1 MTLRQ
6 TLRSLRHRPGFSALV
21 ILALGLGIG
30 ASTAIFTVVNAVLL
44 KPLPYRDPSRLAL
57 VWSKWSNF
65 DKTWVSFAEYL
76 DYQRQTQLFQDVAL
90 WNDNGEVTLT
100 GPEGHAESVTSAQAT
115 ANLLDVLGM
124 PPRAGQMFT
133 AAEDIPNGPA
143 VVMVGYDLWQKRWS
157 GDPALV
163 GKTIQ
168 VDGQPYRVS
177 GILPRDFRL
186 PLEFQSRSSVQLIGP
201 MQIDRSAPSR
211 GGHCCYAIGRLQPGA
226 TPALVTAEIRTL
238 TAQWV
243 QQGLYPVDMHFQPFS
258 ISLNDE
264 VTGAVRPALMLLTAA
279 VVLLLV
285 LTCANVANL
294 MLTRAADRGREM
306 AVRAALGAGLRDM
319 LRLALGESLVLGF
332 AGGAVGLGLAW
343 ASVRLLASR
352 APTTVP
358 RVAEL
363 GIDLKVGAFAFLLA
377 AGTGILFALVPFARV
392 RRLDLAD
399 SLRAGRGQSAGIDR
413 RRARTALVVCETAFA
428 VLLLIGAGLTIRTF
442 INLLRINPGFDARHV
457 LTMQVSLPAAKYGT
471 VESAN
476 TFFHTLGDE
485 VRKLPGVQAAGF
497 SRLLPLATE
506 MGDAGLVIQ
515 TKPLPP
521 NEPRRQADWQAVS
534 PGYFEAMKIPLVSG
548 RYFDAHDD
556 YQGEQVIILNREL
569 VKEYFPGEDPL
580 GQMIRIGRQDA
591 PFRRVV
597 GVVGDVHHNG
607 LLGNLKRGFYVPQD
621 QWANSYGP
629 PTSPVPRRSAYLVVR
644 SSGAPEDLT
653 GRVVGLI
660 RGLDA
665 DLPATDIRLLS
676 DVLATATQEQR
687 FTMGLMAVFALLA
700 LTLAA
705 VGIYGVIS
713 YSVSQRTREIG
724 IRLALGSDVRG
735 VRDLVLRQGMRP
747 AYLGVLL
754 GLGGAVVLTR
764 FLQAILYQVAPL
776 DWVTFLFVP
785 FVLLAVAAVAV
796 LIPAVRASR
805 VAPVE
810 ALRME

>member
-1 MTLRQ
+1 MTLRH
-6 TLRSLRHRPGFSALV
+6 TLRSLRNRPGFATLV

-44 KPLPYRDPSRLAL
+44 KPLPYRDPARLAM

-100 GPEGHAESVTSAQAT
+100 GPEGHAESVLSAQAT
-115 ANLLDVLGM
+115 ANLLDVLGVT
-124 PPRAGQMFT
+124 PRAGRMYSS
-133 AAEDIPNGPA
+133 AEDIPNGPP
-143 VVMVGYDLWQKRWS
+143 VVVIGYDLWLGRWG
-157 GDPALV
+157 GDPTVV

-186 PLEFQSRSSVQLIGP
+186 PLEFQSRGSAQIIGP
-201 MQIDRSAPSR
+201 MQIDHATPSR
-211 GGHCCYAIGRLQPGA
+211 GSHCCYAIGRLQPGA
-226 TPALVTAEIRTL
+226 TPALATTEIRTL
-238 TAQWV
+238 AAQWV
-243 QQGLYPVDMHFQPFS
+243 QQGLYPVDMRFQPFS
-258 ISLNDE
+258 VSLEDE

-319 LRLALGESLVLGF
+319 LRLALGESLVLGL

-343 ASVRLLASR
+343 ASVRLLAAR

-358 RVAEL
+358 RIAEL
-363 GIDLKVGAFAFLLA
+363 GIDGRVAAFSLLLA
-377 AGTGILFALVPFARV
+377 IGTGILFALVPFARV

-399 SLRAGRGQSAGIDR
+399 SLRAGRGQSAGVDR

-442 INLLRINPGFDARHV
+442 VNLLHINPGFDARNV
-457 LTMQVSLPAAKYGT
+457 LTMQLSLPAAKYAT

-476 TFFHTLGDE
+476 TFYRTLGDQ
-485 VRKLPGVQAAGF
+485 VRSLPGVQAAGF
-497 SRLLPLATE
+497 ARLLPLATE
-506 MGDAGLVIQ
+506 MGDAGLQIQ

-521 NEPRRQADWQAVS
+521 NVPGRQADWQAIS
-534 PGYFEAMKIPLVSG
+534 PGYLEAMKIPLVSG

-556 YQGEQVIILNREL
+556 YSGEQVVILNQEL
-569 VKEYFPGEDPL
+569 VKEYFPGENPL
-580 GQMIRIGRQDA
+580 GQMIQIGIATA

-607 LLGNLKRGFYVPQD
+607 LLGGFKRGFYLPQD
-621 QWANSYGP
+621 QWANAY
-629 PTSPVPRRSAYLVVR
+629 VRPRRSAFLVVR
-644 SSGAPEDLT
+644 TSGDPREVT
-653 GRVVGLI
+653 GRVVGLVH
-660 RGLDA
+660 GLDA
-665 DLPATDIRLLS
+665 DLPATNIRLLS
-676 DVLATATQEQR
+676 DVLAAATQEQR

-713 YSVSQRTREIG
+713 YGVSQRTREIG

-747 AYLGVLL
+747 AYLGVVL
-754 GLGGAVVLTR
+754 GIAGAVVLTR
-764 FLQAILYQVAPL
+764 FLRAILYNVAPL
-776 DWVTFLFVP
+776 DWVTFLIVP
-785 FVLLAVAAVAV
+785 LVLLGVAAVAV
-796 LIPAVRASR
+796 LIPAIRASR

>member
-1 MTLRQ
+1 MTLRH
-6 TLRSLRHRPGFSALV
+6 TLRSLRNRPGFSALV

-30 ASTAIFTVVNAVLL
+30 TTTAIFTVVNAVLL

-65 DKTWVSFAEYL
+65 DKTWVSPAEFL
-76 DYQRQTQLFQDVAL
+76 DYRRETELFQDVAA
-90 WNDNGEVTLT
+90 WADGGEATLT
-100 GPEGHAESVTSAQAT
+100 GLEGRAESVQGAVIS
-115 ANLLDVLGM
+115 ANLLDVLGVA
-124 PPRAGQMFT
+124 PYLGRMFT
-133 AAEDIPNGPA
+133 PAEDVPNGPQ
-143 VVMVGYDLWQKRWS
+143 VLMVGYELWQRRWN

-163 GKTIQ
+163 GRTIQ

-177 GILPRDFRL
+177 GILPPDFRL
-186 PLEFQSRSSVQLIGP
+186 PLEFQSRTTAQLITP
-201 MQIDRSAPSR
+201 LQIGATSTVR
-211 GGHCCYAIGRLQPGA
+211 GGHYCFVVGRLRPGI
-226 TPALVTAEIRTL
+226 TPALATARL
-238 TAQWV
+238 HALAAQWV

-258 ISLNDE
+258 ISLDDE
-264 VTGAVRPALMLLTAA
+264 VTGPVRPALMLLTAA

-319 LRLALGESLVLGF
+319 LRLALGESLVLGIS
-332 AGGAVGLGLAW
+332 GGVVGLGLAW
-343 ASVRLLASR
+343 AGVRLLAAR

-363 GIDLKVGAFAFLLA
+363 GIDGRVALFALLLA
-377 AGTGILFALVPFARV
+377 VGTGMLFALVPFARV

-413 RRARTALVVCETAFA
+413 RRVRTALVVCETAFA
-428 VLLLIGAGLTIRTF
+428 VLLLVGAGLTIRTL
-442 INLLRINPGFDARHV
+442 INLLRINPGFDARNV

-497 SRLLPLATE
+497 ARLLPLASE
-506 MGDAGLVIQ
+506 MGDAGLVIPS
-515 TKPLPP
+515 KPLPP
-521 NEPRRQADWQAVS
+521 NVPGRQADWQAVS
-534 PGYFEAMKIPLVSG
+534 PGYFEAMKIPLLSG

-556 YQGEQVIILNREL
+556 YTGEQVIILNREL

-580 GQMIRIGRQDA
+580 GQMIRVGFGPTA
-591 PFRRVV
+591 PLRRVV

-607 LLGNLKRGFYVPQD
+607 LLGNFKRGFYLPQD
-621 QWANSYGP
+621 QWANAYGN
-629 PTSPVPRRSAYLVVR
+629 PRRSASLVVKT
-644 SSGAPEDLT
+644 T
-653 GRVVGLI
+653 GDPRDITGQVVGLV
-660 RGLDA
+660 RGLDP

-676 DVLATATQEQR
+676 DVLASATQEQR

-747 AYLGVLL
+747 AYLGVAL
-754 GLGGAVVLTR
+754 GLGSAVVLTR
-764 FLQAILYQVAPL
+764 FLRAILYEVAPL
-776 DWVTFLFVP
+776 DWVTFGLVP
-785 FVLLAVAAVAV
+785 LLLLGVALASV

>member
-30 ASTAIFTVVNAVLL
+30 ASTAIFSVVNAVLL

-115 ANLLDVLGM
+115 ANLLDVLGDT
-124 PPRAGQMFT
+124 PRVGQMY
-133 AAEDIPNGPA
+133 APAEDIPNGPA
-143 VVMVGYDLWQKRWS
+143 VVMVGYDLWLRRWS
-157 GDPALV
+157 GDPTLV

-343 ASVRLLASR
+343 
-352 APTTVP
+352 
-358 RVAEL
+358 
-363 GIDLKVGAFAFLLA
+363 
-377 AGTGILFALVPFARV
+377 
-392 RRLDLAD
+392 
-399 SLRAGRGQSAGIDR
+399 
-413 RRARTALVVCETAFA
+413 
-428 VLLLIGAGLTIRTF
+428 
-442 INLLRINPGFDARHV
+442 
-457 LTMQVSLPAAKYGT
+457 
-471 VESAN
+471 
-476 TFFHTLGDE
+476 
-485 VRKLPGVQAAGF
+485 
-497 SRLLPLATE
+497 
-506 MGDAGLVIQ
+506 
-515 TKPLPP
+515 
-521 NEPRRQADWQAVS
+521 
-534 PGYFEAMKIPLVSG
+534 
-548 RYFDAHDD
+548 
-556 YQGEQVIILNREL
+556 
-569 VKEYFPGEDPL
+569 
-580 GQMIRIGRQDA
+580 
-591 PFRRVV
+591 
-597 GVVGDVHHNG
+597 
-607 LLGNLKRGFYVPQD
+607 
-621 QWANSYGP
+621 
-629 PTSPVPRRSAYLVVR
+629 
-644 SSGAPEDLT
+644 
-653 GRVVGLI
+653 
-660 RGLDA
+660 
-665 DLPATDIRLLS
+665 
-676 DVLATATQEQR
+676 
-687 FTMGLMAVFALLA
+687 
-700 LTLAA
+700 
-705 VGIYGVIS
+705 
-713 YSVSQRTREIG
+713 
-724 IRLALGSDVRG
+724 
-735 VRDLVLRQGMRP
+735 
-747 AYLGVLL
+747 
-754 GLGGAVVLTR
+754 
-764 FLQAILYQVAPL
+764 
-776 DWVTFLFVP
+776 
-785 FVLLAVAAVAV
+785 
-796 LIPAVRASR
+796 
-805 VAPVE
+805 
-810 ALRME
+810 

>member
-1 MTLRQ
+1 MTLRH
-6 TLRSLRHRPGFSALV
+6 TLRSLRNRPGFSALV

-30 ASTAIFTVVNAVLL
+30 TTTAIFTVVNAVLL

-65 DKTWVSFAEYL
+65 DKTWVSPAEFL
-76 DYQRQTQLFQDVAL
+76 DYRRETELFQDVAA
-90 WNDNGEVTLT
+90 WADGGEATLT
-100 GPEGHAESVTSAQAT
+100 GLEGRAESVQGAVIS
-115 ANLLDVLGM
+115 ANLLDVLGVA
-124 PPRAGQMFT
+124 PYLGRMFT
-133 AAEDIPNGPA
+133 PAEDVPNGPQ
-143 VVMVGYDLWQKRWS
+143 VLMVGYELWQRRWN

-163 GKTIQ
+163 GRTIQ

-177 GILPRDFRL
+177 GILPPDFRL
-186 PLEFQSRSSVQLIGP
+186 PLEFQSRTTAQLITP
-201 MQIDRSAPSR
+201 LQIGATSTVR
-211 GGHCCYAIGRLQPGA
+211 GGHYCFVVGRLRPGI
-226 TPALVTAEIRTL
+226 TPALATARL
-238 TAQWV
+238 HALAAQWV

-258 ISLNDE
+258 ISLDDE
-264 VTGAVRPALMLLTAA
+264 VTGPVRPALMLLTAA

-319 LRLALGESLVLGF
+319 LRLALGESLVLGIS
-332 AGGAVGLGLAW
+332 GGVVGLGLAW
-343 ASVRLLASR
+343 AGVRLLAAR

-363 GIDLKVGAFAFLLA
+363 GIDGRVALFALLLA
-377 AGTGILFALVPFARV
+377 VGTGMLFALVPFARV

-413 RRARTALVVCETAFA
+413 RRVRTALVVCETAFA
-428 VLLLIGAGLTIRTF
+428 VLLLVGAGLTIRTL
-442 INLLRINPGFDARHV
+442 INLLRINPGFDARNV

-497 SRLLPLATE
+497 ARLLPLASE
-506 MGDAGLVIQ
+506 MGDAGLVIPS
-515 TKPLPP
+515 KPLPP
-521 NEPRRQADWQAVS
+521 NVPGRQADWQAVS
-534 PGYFEAMKIPLVSG
+534 PGYFEAMKIPLLSG

-556 YQGEQVIILNREL
+556 YTGEQVIILNREL

-580 GQMIRIGRQDA
+580 GQMIRVGSGPTA
-591 PFRRVV
+591 PLRRVV

-607 LLGNLKRGFYVPQD
+607 LLGNFKRGFYLPQD
-621 QWANSYGP
+621 QWANAYGN
-629 PTSPVPRRSAYLVVR
+629 PRRSASLVVKT
-644 SSGAPEDLT
+644 T
-653 GRVVGLI
+653 GDPRDITGQVVGLV
-660 RGLDA
+660 RGLDP

-676 DVLATATQEQR
+676 DVLASATQEQR

-747 AYLGVLL
+747 AYLGVAL
-754 GLGGAVVLTR
+754 GLGSAVVLTR
-764 FLQAILYQVAPL
+764 FLRAILYEVAPL
-776 DWVTFLFVP
+776 DWVTFGLVP
-785 FVLLAVAAVAV
+785 LLLLGVALASV